1 MTQVKYE
8 VFMIYVHKFNV
19 LECTLFRS
27 SWNHVLLNIGENKLC
42 GFVVVMLNEASNSN
56 LDHT

>member
-1 MTQVKYE
+1 
-8 VFMIYVHKFNV
+8 MIYVHKFNV